1 MNGLLSLKMNLKMS
15 KILLIVDD
23 SRVSRMILSK
33 VFSSLVC
40 DWMVIEAENGEEAIK
55 QAQKHQ
61 PSLIIMD
68 INMPRLNGI
77 DAARILKPD
86 MADTTFVILTADIQ
100 ESSKV
105 KVSNLGIHF
114 IEKPITEP
122 AVQQALA
129 FWSTEHV

>member
-1 MNGLLSLKMNLKMS
+1 MS